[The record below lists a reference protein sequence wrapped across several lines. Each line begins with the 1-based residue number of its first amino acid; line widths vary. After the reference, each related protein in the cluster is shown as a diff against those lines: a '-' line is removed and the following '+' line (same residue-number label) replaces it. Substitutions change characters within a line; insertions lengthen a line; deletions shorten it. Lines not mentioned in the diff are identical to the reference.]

1 VEVGQSSGSDKGFY
15 AQSPKEATVK
25 NPKLALVWMLV
36 LSLLC
41 TLPVA
46 ADLTPGHVDT
56 GFDPGLGADNEVLAV
71 AVQADG
77 KVLVGG
83 DFTTF
88 NTVTYNRIARLNADG
103 TLDAGFDPGSG
114 ADSLVRAVA
123 VQTDG
128 KVLIGGSFTT
138 FDGVVRARIARLNA
152 DGSLDTS
159 FDPGSGADGAVR
171 SVVVQADGKVL
182 IGGEFATVDDTE
194 RNGIARLNAD
204 GSVDTSFDP
213 GSGASALVYD
223 VAVQSDGKV
232 LVGGGFTTF
241 DGLPRNC
248 IARLNADGSLDTGF
262 DPGTGANNWVDT
274 VALQVDGKV
283 LIGGLFAKFDGTGRN
298 RIARLNA
305 DGSLDTGFDPGTGA
319 SAVVN
324 AVAVQDDGKVL
335 VGGAFSTLDGVARAR
350 IARLNAGGSLDAGFD
365 PGAGANDTLWSVVL
379 QADGKVLVGGDFTTV
394 DGTGRNGIA
403 RLNGDGSL
411 DIGLDPGT
419 GASNQVQA
427 VVHQVDGKVL
437 IGGYFT
443 TVDGTSRNGIARL
456 NANGSLDTSFDPG
469 TGADSA
475 VVRAVA
481 VQPDGKVLI
490 AGNFTKVDGVT
501 RNRIARLSAVGAV
514 DTGFDPDDGAN
525 DEVIAMAVHDGKV
538 LIGGYFTAIDGTGRN
553 RIARL
558 NGNGTLDTSFNPGTG
573 ANDRVLALAVQDD
586 GKVIV
591 AGSFTKVNNVTRNRV
606 ARLNGNG
613 TLDSTFDPGTGP
625 NLLVRA
631 VAIQDDGKVLIGGS
645 FNTVSGVSR
654 HYIARLNEDGTL
666 DTTFDPGTGASSWV
680 DAVAVQHDGK
690 VLIGGNFTS
699 VAGVFCY
706 RIARLNVDG
715 SVDTAFDTGTGADGN
730 VFDVAIQPDGKVL
743 IGGDFTKRVARLNG
757 ATPPAITSGAPPSTG
772 ALGEDYSHTF
782 TASGYPFAPRFYVTG
797 GSLPS
802 GLTLDATTGVLSGK
816 PTTAGNYGYT
826 VSACNY
832 VAPCATEAGT
842 LVIAKGD
849 TTTTITDHTP
859 HPSLRGQ
866 AVTVEYNV
874 SSVAGTPTGDVTVS
888 DGTDSCTGSVADGAC
903 SLTFTTAGTKT
914 VTAAYAGDEN
924 QNPSTSAAIVHTVN
938 DQEAQTSVYLPMVM
952 R

>member
-1 VEVGQSSGSDKGFY
+1 
-15 AQSPKEATVK
+15 VK
-25 NPKLALVWMLV
+25 NPKLILVWTLI
-36 LSLLC
+36 LSLLYIV
-41 TLPVA
+41 PIS

-56 GFDPGLGADNEVLAV
+56 GFDPGVGADNDVLAV

-83 DFTTF
+83 NFTTF
-88 NTVTYNRIARLNADG
+88 NTVTYNRIVRLNADG

-114 ADSLVRAVA
+114 ADDRVRAVT

-138 FDGVVRARIARLNA
+138 FDGVARAGIARLNA

-159 FDPGSGADGAVR
+159 FDPGSGADSAVR

-182 IGGEFATVDDTE
+182 IGGDFATVDDTE

-204 GSVDTSFDP
+204 GSVDASFDP
-213 GSGASALVYD
+213 GSGASAGVYD
-223 VAVQSDGKV
+223 MAVQTDGKV

-241 DGLPRNC
+241 DGVARKR

-262 DPGTGANNWVDT
+262 DPGTGANNWVDA
-274 VALQVDGKV
+274 VALQADGKV
-283 LIGGLFAKFDGTGRN
+283 LIGGLFTTFDGTGRN

-305 DGSLDTGFDPGTGA
+305 DGSLDSSFDPGSGA

-324 AVAVQDDGKVL
+324 AVAVQDDEKVL
-335 VGGAFSTLDGVARAR
+335 VGGAFSTMDSVARAR
-350 IARLNAGGSLDAGFD
+350 VARLDTDGSLDTGFD
-365 PGAGANDTLWSVVL
+365 PGAGANDSLWSVAL
-379 QADGKVLVGGDFTTV
+379 QADGKVLIGGEFTTV
-394 DGTGRNGIA
+394 DSAARNRVA
-403 RLNGDGSL
+403 RLNWDGSL
-411 DIGLDPGT
+411 DIGFDPGS
-419 GASNQVQA
+419 GASNSVQA
-427 VVHQVDGKVL
+427 VVRQVDGKVL

-481 VQPDGKVLI
+481 IQPDGKVLI
-490 AGNFTKVDGVT
+490 AGSFTEVDGVT
-501 RNRIARLSAVGAV
+501 RNRVARLSAVGAV

-525 DEVIAMAVHDGKV
+525 DTVIAMAVHDGKV
-538 LIGGYFTAIDGTGRN
+538 LIGGYFTGFDGTARN

-558 NGNGTLDTSFNPGTG
+558 NGIGTLDTSFNPGTG

-586 GKVIV
+586 GKVLI
-591 AGSFTKVNNVTRNRV
+591 AGSFTQVNNVTRNRV
-606 ARLNGNG
+606 ALLNSNG
-613 TLDSTFDPGTGP
+613 TLDSSFDPGTGP

-631 VAIQDDGKVLIGGS
+631 VAIQDDGKVLIAGS
-645 FNTVSGVSR
+645 FTTVDGESR
-654 HYIARLNEDGTL
+654 NRIARLNEDGTL
-666 DTTFDPGTGASSWV
+666 DTGFDPGTGASSWI
-680 DAVAVQHDGK
+680 DAVALQSDGK

-699 VAGVFCY
+699 VAGVACNH
-706 RIARLNVDG
+706 IARLNTDG
-715 SVDTAFDTGTGADGN
+715 SVDTAFVTSAGADDA
-730 VFDVAIQPDGKVL
+730 VYDVAIQPDGKLL
-743 IGGDFTKRVARLNG
+743 IGGDYDKGVARLNG

-772 ALGEDYSHTF
+772 ALGADYSHTF

-802 GLTLDATTGVLSGK
+802 GLTLDAATGVLSGK
-816 PTTAGNYGYT
+816 PTTAGNYAYT

-832 VAPCATEAGT
+832 VAPCATEEGSLT
-842 LVIAKGD
+842 VAKGD
-849 TTTTITDHTP
+849 TTTTIANHTP
-859 HPSLRGQ
+859 DPSLRGQ

-874 SSVAGTPTGDVTVS
+874 ASVAGTPTGDVTVS
-888 DGTDSCTGSVADGAC
+888 DGTDSCTGTVADGAC
-903 SLTFTTAGTKT
+903 SLTFTTSGTKT

-924 QNPSTSAAIVHTVN
+924 QNPSTSAAIVHTVS
-938 DQEAQTSVYLPMVM
+938 DQQAQTSVYLPMI
-952 R
+952 RR